1 MITKIVNTPSIP
13 SEYGYV
19 AEAGFIQLEIDC
31 INEGAEIFQMLV
43 QHDMKELQAVDEAEI
58 LALNEFSIK
67 AIGQKI
73 VENITKLIEKL
84 KYTFT
89 AATSKFL
96 ASVANWNKVADYYD
110 KLIKNGKWKDSDEEC
125 DITQVYTDGN
135 KINGYTDSVT
145 NIIESVTSMALEID
159 THKADTAK
167 YSNVNTSVN
176 DIKEQIFNIG
186 KEKSMDDVIYAK
198 VTSDYRVKKTAA
210 EARKLIVQLREGKS
224 FVKEL
229 DHTHKA
235 IDGALTKLRKTLA
248 TNRVWND
255 DIDLKDVEQSKKYN
269 EAVGKVSMM
278 ISSISTISMQYFQAL
293 FKAIVK
299 GCNASVKSL
308 KDLASGTI
316 EKGVSEMVMN
326 GAKPLKEAENN
337 ADPSWDDGQENNDGG
352 WSNPAEKPEEDDT
365 DDSGLYESAMAF
377 WASPL
382 LEADASDFI
391 EPSGENKSETELKLN
406 DEKDNYQ
413 EDPSKDDGADDLMK
427 DDDSEVEIEMESCL
441 Y

>member
-31 INEGAEIFQMLV
+31 INESAEIFRMLV
-43 QHDMKELQAVDEAEI
+43 QHDMKELQAVDEAQI

-96 ASVANWNKVADYYD
+96 ASVAAWNKVADYYD
-110 KLIKNGKWKDSDEEC
+110 KLIKDGKWKDSDEEC

-135 KINGYTDSVT
+135 KINGYTDSVV
-145 NIIESVTSMALEID
+145 NIIETVTTMTLEID
-159 THKADTAK
+159 THKVDTAE
-167 YSNVNTSVN
+167 YSNVNTSVG
-176 DIKEQIFNIG
+176 DIKEQLFKIG
-186 KEKSMDDVIYAK
+186 KDKSMDDVIYAK

-235 IDGALTKLRKTLA
+235 IDGALNKLRKTLA
-248 TNRVWND
+248 TNKVWND
-255 DIDLKDVEQSKKYN
+255 DIDLKNAEQSKKYN
-269 EAVGKVSMM
+269 DAVGKVSMM

-293 FKAIVK
+293 FKAVVR

-316 EKGVSEMVMN
+316 EKGVTEMVMN
-326 GAKPLKEAENN
+326 GKPLKEAENN

-352 WSNPAEKPEEDDT
+352 WSNPAEKPEEQDDT
-365 DDSGLYESAMAF
+365 GMYESAMTF
-377 WASPL
+377 WNSPL

-391 EPSGENKSETELKLN
+391 EPTGENKSETELKLK
-406 DEKDNYQ
+406 DEKDNYVD
-413 EDPSKDDGADDLMK
+413 DPSKDDGADDLME
-427 DDDSEVEIEMESCL
+427 DDDSEIEIEMESYL
-441 Y
+441 M